1 MNIIASLVLAAS
13 AVTLSACSSMGGGAN
28 PNQPPSAA
36 NGVWFMEPADG
47 AVVPQTFKVKFG
59 VKGMEVDPAGEQKTG
74 KGHHHLLVN
83 TANIESGNIIP
94 FDEKH
99 IHFGKGQLE
108 AEVKLPPGQ
117 YKLTMQFADG
127 FHLSYGKAMSTSINV
142 TVK

>member
-1 MNIIASLVLAAS
+1 MTTTKFLLTAMSALMLAAC
-13 AVTLSACSSMGGGAN
+13 ATQN
-28 PNQPPSAA
+28 PNQPPSG
-36 NGVWFMEPADG
+36 NGVWFAEPADG

-83 TANIESGNIIP
+83 TASVEPGNIIP

-99 IHFGKGQLE
+99 IHFGKGQTE

-117 YKLTMQFADG
+117 YRLTMQFADG
-127 FHLSYGKAMSTSINV
+127 LHLSYGKPMSASINV